1 MRNFRM
7 DGFRLLAPSKE
18 PRADLCDRSER
29 AKVGLKSQGN
39 ANSAVVNRSGR
50 ILHRA
55 KISSGIQSAELMTSP
70 TLSSLSSALKSK
82 IDSRQ
87 ARVAVIGLGY
97 VGLPLALLYT
107 EQKFPVTGFDIDQR
121 KVDTLNTGGSYIFR
135 ITPTEIQTA
144 RAGGLKATSNYAQI
158 SDMDAIII
166 CVPTPL
172 NEYHEPDLSFITN
185 TAHAIAPHLRAG
197 QLVVLE
203 STTYPGTTEEVLVPI
218 LEHENKAGLK
228 AARSANDSDKEF
240 YVAFSPER
248 EDPGNTSVARRDIPK
263 VVGGLDPQAS
273 DLAAT
278 LYGSIFNRIVRVS
291 SPAAAEMTKLL
302 ENIYRCVNI
311 ALVNELK
318 LLSLRMGLD
327 IWEVIDAASTKP
339 FGFQPFYP
347 GPGLGGHCIPVDP
360 FYLSW
365 KAKEWDF
372 RTRFIELAGEIN
384 VNMPYHVISSVSS
397 ALNQQKKALNGSK
410 VLVLG
415 VAYKKDIDDLR
426 ESPSLTIIELLQK
439 EGAEVSYHDPY
450 FPTIGKGRKY
460 DLQMKR
466 ASLENLGQY
475 DCVLIVTDHSDYDY
489 RKIVK
494 EAKLVVDSRNATKG
508 IADAKIVR
516 C

>member
-1 MRNFRM
+1 MTTSSVATTN
-7 DGFRLLAPSKE
+7 AV
-18 PRADLCDRSER
+18 SE
-29 AKVGLKSQGN
+29 LKT
-39 ANSAVVNRSGR
+39 
-50 ILHRA
+50 
-55 KISSGIQSAELMTSP
+55 KIE
-70 TLSSLSSALKSK
+70 K
-82 IDSRQ
+82 RQ
-87 ARVAVIGLGY
+87 ARVAIIGLGY

-107 EQKFPVTGFDIDQR
+107 EQKIRVTGFDIDQR
-121 KVDTLNTGGSYIFR
+121 KVTTLSQGGSYIVR
-135 ITPTEIQTA
+135 ILPSEIQQA
-144 RAGGLKATSNYAQI
+144 RSQGFEATSDYARLAE
-158 SDMDAIII
+158 MDAIII

-172 NEYHEPDLSFITN
+172 NEYHEPDLSYITD
-185 TAHAIAPHLRAG
+185 TAKAIAPHLRAG

-203 STTYPGTTEEVLVPI
+203 STTYPGTTEEVMVPI
-218 LEHENKAGLK
+218 LEKGNKHGLK
-228 AARSANDSDKEF
+228 AARRGLLRPDRKSTSPSLPSAKTP
-240 YVAFSPER
+240 ATPR
-248 EDPGNTSVARRDIPK
+248 VARRDIPK
-263 VVGGLDPQAS
+263 VVGGLDPQAAEM
-273 DLAAT
+273 AAA
-278 LYGSIFNRIVRVS
+278 LYGTIFNRVVRVS

-318 LLSLRMGLD
+318 MLSLRMGLD

-384 VNMPYHVISSVSS
+384 IGMPYHVIEYVAK
-397 ALNQQKKALNGSK
+397 ALNQHKKALNGAK

-426 ESPSLTIIELLQK
+426 ESPSLTIIELLQQQ
-439 EGAEVSYHDPY
+439 GAVVSYNDPF
-450 FPTIGKGRKY
+450 FPTVGKGRKY
-460 DLQMKR
+460 DLQMTCTP
-466 ASLENLGQY
+466 LDNLGQY

-489 RKIVK
+489 QRIVR
-494 EAKLVVDSRNATKG
+494 ESQLVVDTRNATKG
-508 IADAKIVR
+508 IDSPKIVR